1 MTTFFVLMITFY
13 FDPHATTAYHVDFP
27 IGVYRTSAA
36 CERDKKVALT
46 TGVMPNG
53 KRPTE
58 EFGQPSPN
66 ESFIR
71 YDCRPVTQR
80 TPAE

>member
-13 FDPHATTAYHVDFP
+13 FDPHKTPAFPVDFP

-36 CERDKKVALT
+36 CERDMKVART

-53 KRPTE
+53 KTPTE
-58 EFGQPSPN
+58 DFGPPSPHL
-66 ESFIR
+66 SFIR